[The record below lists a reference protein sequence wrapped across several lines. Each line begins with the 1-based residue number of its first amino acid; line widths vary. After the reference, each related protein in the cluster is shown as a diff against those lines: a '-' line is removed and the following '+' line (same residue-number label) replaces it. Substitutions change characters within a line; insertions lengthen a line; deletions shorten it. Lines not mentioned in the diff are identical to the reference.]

1 MAVTTA
7 NVPKR
12 LAETLIIDVDANVSA
27 EETVFSGT
35 TLANKFYYVELDNSN
50 INAATYLKAQDI
62 AQYNTSNPPTWRF
75 YAPANATV
83 TYLFP
88 EGQSFSTGI
97 SFIATSTTDSTGTQ
111 TAPSGGTVTVKI
123 LGGT

>member
-7 NVPKR
+7 NVPNR
-12 LAETLIIDVDANVSA
+12 LAETLIIDVDANATA

-35 TLANKFYYVELDNSN
+35 TLADKFYYVVLDNSA

-75 YAPANATV
+75 YAPANTKV

-111 TAPSGGTVTVKI
+111 TDPSGGTVIVKI